1 MARKKGELAGHFG
14 LLAFVWSTFRKGP
27 EVRSAECLHVVF
39 AVADV
44 TGVSSYDE
52 FRADLTGSDDDS
64 FGSDKLADVMG
75 LDFADCLERGFGVGT
90 EDNSDIKILMYF
102 VWYFLV
108 LRSEGSWSGLE
119 VFQTLLFEE
128 AGELGFDFLSQ

>member
-14 LLAFVWSTFRKGP
+14 LLAFVWGTFRKGP

-44 TGVSSYDE
+44 AGVSGYDE
-52 FRADLTGSDDDS
+52 FRADLTGSDDDG
-64 FGSDKLADVMG
+64 FGSDELADVMG
-75 LDFADCLERGFGVGT
+75 LDFANCLERGFGVGA
-90 EDNSDIKILMYF
+90 EDNSDIKVLMYF
-102 VWYFLV
+102 VGNFLV
-108 LRSEGSWSGLE
+108 LRSECSRGGLE

-128 AGELGFDFLSQ
+128 AGELGLDFLSQ